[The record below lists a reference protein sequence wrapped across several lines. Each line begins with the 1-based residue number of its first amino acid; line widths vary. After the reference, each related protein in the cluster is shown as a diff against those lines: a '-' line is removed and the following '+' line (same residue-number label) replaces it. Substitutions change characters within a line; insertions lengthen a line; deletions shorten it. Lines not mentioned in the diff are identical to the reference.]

1 MYECSPNA
9 IVVVLHVTWSSSN
22 FEAGFVVVGFFVHQA
37 AKKEKKMMPQERC
50 EGTREREREGK

>member
-37 AKKEKKMMPQERC
+37 AKKEKKATIY
-50 EGTREREREGK
+50 GNLAAAFG